1 MRVETRLDTIHFS
14 STAGN
19 YPGWFSSAWIKT
31 AWINNNLVF
40 SHSGFKTRSI
50 KGYLKCGHGSDNSP
64 RKREGTAPLFA
75 KVCLFSISHPFVELF
90 SCLGLCESHL
100 PRGRR
105 WPGIIYQDALL
116 LWRKNVPLISREEGT
131 FADTMLTWQMMDLQL
146 NSVKQPLWGPKRVL
160 TSLCIIRDLSLQG
173 QAVPGVCKP
182 RLAAITLLRY
192 VGELGLTE
200 RAPSWE
206 LLGELP
212 FWIWSLRVF
221 TSAATA
227 RPLMPDGLGLKR
239 SSASH

>member
-131 FADTMLTWQMMDLQL
+131 FADTMLTWQNDGPTAEQCEAASLGSQTSP
-146 NSVKQPLWGPKRVL
+146 NEPL
-160 TSLCIIRDLSLQG
+160 
-173 QAVPGVCKP
+173 
-182 RLAAITLLRY
+182 Y
-192 VGELGLTE
+192 Y
-200 RAPSWE
+200 
-206 LLGELP
+206 
-212 FWIWSLRVF
+212 
-221 TSAATA
+221 
-227 RPLMPDGLGLKR
+227 
-239 SSASH
+239 